1 MNTNYTLPEPED
13 YNDVAYSDKLI
24 HAYTQSHFDLRDII
38 FEIDWMLEN
47 DNVNN
52 KKLTNLI
59 SKFKPD
65 ETNIQR

>member
-13 YNDVAYSDKLI
+13 YDDAAYSDKLI
-24 HAYTQSHFDLRDII
+24 HAYTQTHFDLRNLI
-38 FEIDWMLEN
+38 FEIDWMIQNKAITE
-47 DNVNN
+47 
-52 KKLTNLI
+52 KKLTKLI